1 MSSSNNFSSNLQSNY
16 KQINLINSSRLLK
29 NSVSNGKTSSIKA
42 SNTLDKKKEFSS
54 NKLIK
59 RNYSETYKAFN
70 QSKGGEAF
78 NKNLEKNKTNINLK
92 KKSQK
97 NFSVENKSES
107 TSISK
112 ARINSGKTSTL
123 SPKKNSQTTAIKS
136 STFKPSEVIQ
146 KEIKTKPLNQVKSL
160 SRIQT
165 INVSS
170 HNYMK
175 SNSSRI
181 KMMIDEN
188 KKSPIIYLK

>member
-1 MSSSNNFSSNLQSNY
+1 
-16 KQINLINSSRLLK
+16 LK
-29 NSVSNGKTSSIKA
+29 NSVSNGKTSSIKV

-70 QSKGGEAF
+70 QSKGGEGF

-112 ARINSGKTSTL
+112 ARINSCKTSTL
-123 SPKKNSQTTAIKS
+123 SPKKNSQTTTTKS

-146 KEIKTKPLNQVKSL
+146 KEIKAKQLNQVKSL